1 MSVEKAEKFT
11 CKAFRAGRATEL
23 VQEGCSLP
31 EILDMGA
38 WASNKGAARY
48 VREEHIDPNRGD
60 LNKFV
65 TLLHQESDEE
75 I

>member
-1 MSVEKAEKFT
+1 
-11 CKAFRAGRATEL
+11 
-23 VQEGCSLP
+23 
-31 EILDMGA
+31 MGA

-48 VREEHIDPNRGD
+48 VREEHIDPNRSD